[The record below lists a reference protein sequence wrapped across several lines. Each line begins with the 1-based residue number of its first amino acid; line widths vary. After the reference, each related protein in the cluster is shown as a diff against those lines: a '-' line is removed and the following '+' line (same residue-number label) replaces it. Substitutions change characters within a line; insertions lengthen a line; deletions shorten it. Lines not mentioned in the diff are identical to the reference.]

1 MTTRGGPSTQG
12 AGARAPTQILV
23 FKENIHSI
31 CRCGAS
37 TRFEI
42 TRDQTRVFGFGRSD
56 SSILLQ
62 LTAAGKTKKI
72 FTHCCLDTTNGG
84 GKKCSAAQYC
94 EDHWSGA

>member
-1 MTTRGGPSTQG
+1 MGRGGPSTQG

-42 TRDQTRVFGFGRSD
+42 TRDRVFGFGRSN

-62 LTAAGKTKKI
+62 LAAAGKMKKI

-84 GKKCSAAQYC
+84 GKKCGAAQYC